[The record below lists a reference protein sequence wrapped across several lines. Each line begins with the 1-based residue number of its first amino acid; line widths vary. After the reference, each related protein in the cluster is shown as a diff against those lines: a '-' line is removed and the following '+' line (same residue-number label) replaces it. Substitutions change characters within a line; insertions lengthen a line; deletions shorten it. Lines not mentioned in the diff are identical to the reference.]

1 MVATRKPK
9 TEPTKA
15 TPRDRPNA
23 GPTWVS
29 PRTPVPKA
37 DILPATKSL
46 QNRAWAAAD
55 VNATPEII
63 AAIIVAQALDRLG
76 DKIIEAAAV
85 GRYHGS

>member
-23 GPTWVS
+23 GPQWVS
-29 PRTPVPKA
+29 PRTPLPMADLTMPKSTLLEKA
-37 DILPATKSL
+37 EAITEGYD
-46 QNRAWAAAD
+46 QN
-55 VNATPEII
+55 VV

-76 DKIIEAAAV
+76 DKLVEAAAV
-85 GRYHGS
+85 GKYHGV